1 MELRSSIEFFS
12 RLHRHRP
19 CAASSAAASWGS
31 RNGVPKRLRLAPL
44 QAPAEKRTAARD
56 GGEDRVWLRTA
67 TSGALGVSVDHPCQ
81 PERQSETTA
90 PERQAPLFC
99 MLPSVSPGPHIV
111 ARPAVGRGMT
121 PCSTGSWSR
130 VAQRQTIGQTCSIV
144 HTRTVRMLVERA
156 RAAIASSFA
165 TEAQCAARD
174 DDKNKFRC
182 GHEPHVV
189 SVDTQHGSNQGTR
202 YLRKLRR
209 EAPEGRAARHLD
221 GLRRHPRAALG
232 PGAWGPVPCRVSV
245 GI

>member
-111 ARPAVGRGMT
+111 ARPAVGERHDALFDGPVE
-121 PCSTGSWSR
+121 PCGSETNDRTDVQHRTYSYSTDAS
-130 VAQRQTIGQTCSIV
+130 
-144 HTRTVRMLVERA
+144 RA
-156 RAAIASSFA
+156 RTSSHRV
-165 TEAQCAARD
+165 QLRD
-174 DDKNKFRC
+174 GGAMR
-182 GHEPHVV
+182 
-189 SVDTQHGSNQGTR
+189 STR
-202 YLRKLRR
+202 RR
-209 EAPEGRAARHLD
+209 
-221 GLRRHPRAALG
+221 
-232 PGAWGPVPCRVSV
+232 
-245 GI
+245 